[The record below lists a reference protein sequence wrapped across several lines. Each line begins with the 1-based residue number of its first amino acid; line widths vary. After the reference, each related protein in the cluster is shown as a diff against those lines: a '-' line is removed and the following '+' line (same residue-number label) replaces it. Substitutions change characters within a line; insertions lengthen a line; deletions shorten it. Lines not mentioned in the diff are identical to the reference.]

1 MEDTAANQSKKEQ
14 AGADMEPINE
24 FDQNHFYD
32 HDKIGSDAFSED
44 IRSNEDLVY
53 QEISGTASLADRI
66 EEERKLAQKQEHP
79 HGEPRRNEPTKA
91 DGETL
96 LNVGRAPDS

>member
-1 MEDTAANQSKKEQ
+1 MENSQENQSKKEQ
-14 AGADMEPINE
+14 AGTDMEPVNE

-32 HDKIGSDAFSED
+32 HDNAFAED
-44 IRSNEDLVY
+44 LRSNEDLVY

-66 EEERKLAQKQEHP
+66 DEEKKLAQKEEHP
-79 HGEPRRNEPTKA
+79 HGERRRNEPTKA

-96 LNVGRAPDS
+96 MDVGRAPDS